1 MISDFDDYPIHQTPE
16 PVAQPGTTDFNFY
29 DRYWFNGI
37 SEHDGLVFAITLSL
51 YPNRRVMDASFSVVI
66 DGTQHSFHA
75 SRLAPLDRNRTEVG
89 PLGLRIIQPMKKA
102 RAVLEPN
109 KTGISF
115 DLTFTARTAPIEEP
129 RSLMRRQDRVVMD
142 TSRFA
147 QFGRWQGWIEAGGRR
162 LQIEPGM
169 VPGTRDRS
177 WGIRPVGE
185 RDAGIGAF
193 FVPQVF
199 WLWAP
204 VHFDRFCTHF
214 GAFED
219 EEGRQTQASGYLV
232 PACDR
237 TEDIPEG
244 SAIAIEEMA
253 SVSQK
258 TWWHP
263 GKRLASAAE
272 ITMVARDGTRHVIT
286 LEPLHRI
293 YLLGVGYLHP
303 EWGHGMWK
311 GDLEMAGETWRIAD
325 LDPADYRLQHIQ
337 HVCRARMG
345 DQAGLGT
352 LEHLSFGI
360 HKPSGFV
367 GFLEVEGPQALPP
380 RRRDA
385 P

>member
-37 SEHDGLVFAITLSL
+37 SDQDGLVFGMTLGL

-66 DGTQHSFHA
+66 DGVQHSFHG
-75 SRLAPLDRNRTEVG
+75 SRLAPLARNRTEVG
-89 PLGLRIIQPMKKA
+89 PMRLEVVQPMKKL

-109 KTGISF
+109 ETGISG

-129 RSLMRRQDRVVMD
+129 RSLMRRQERIVMD

-162 LQIEPGM
+162 MLVEPKQ
-169 VPGTRDRS
+169 VAGTRDRS

-204 VHFDRFCTHF
+204 VHFEGFCTHY

-219 EEGRQTQASGYLV
+219 EEGRQTQASGYIA
-232 PACDR
+232 PAYE
-237 TEDIPEG
+237 TTGEIPEG
-244 SAIAIEEMA
+244 SGIAVKEMA

-258 TWWHP
+258 TQWEP
-263 GKRLASAAE
+263 GKRLARHSE
-272 ITMVARDGTRHVIT
+272 IAMVEKDGTRHLIT

-293 YLLGVGYLHP
+293 YQLGVGYLHP

-311 GDLEMAGETWRIAD
+311 GDLKIAGETWRIAD
-325 LDPADYRLQHIQ
+325 VDPADYRLQHIQ

-345 DQAGLGT
+345 DQVGLGT
-352 LEHLSFGI
+352 LEQLSFGA
-360 HKPSGFV
+360 HQPSGFT
-367 GFLEVEGPQALPP
+367 GFLEVSG
-380 RRRDA
+380 R
-385 P
+385 

>member
-37 SEHDGLVFAITLSL
+37 SEQDGLVFAMTLGL

-66 DGTQHSFHA
+66 DGVQHSFHA
-75 SRLAPLDRNRTEVG
+75 SRLAPLARNRTVVG
-89 PLGLRIIQPMKKA
+89 PLSLEVSRPMKKV

-109 KTGISF
+109 ETGISCE
-115 DLTFTARTAPIEEP
+115 LTFTARTAPIEEP
-129 RSLMRRQDRVVMD
+129 RSVMRRQDRIIMD

-147 QFGRWQGWIEAGGRR
+147 QFGRWQGWIEIKGQRIQ
-162 LQIEPGM
+162 LEPKQ

-193 FVPQVF
+193 YIPQVF

-204 VHFDRFCTHF
+204 VHFEKFCTHY

-219 EEGRQTQASGYLV
+219 GDGKQTQASGYLV
-232 PACDR
+232 PTYDR
-237 TEDIPEG
+237 VEDIPEG
-244 SAIAIEEMA
+244 SDIVVKEMA

-258 TWWHP
+258 TQWEP
-263 GKRLASAAE
+263 GKRLARKAE
-272 ITMVARDGTRHVIT
+272 ITMVEKSGTRHVIT
-286 LEPLHRI
+286 LEPMHRI
-293 YLLGVGYLHP
+293 FMLGVGYLHS

-311 GDLEMAGETWRIAD
+311 GDLKIAGETWRIAD
-325 LDPADYRLQHIQ
+325 VDPNDYRLQHIE

-345 DQAGLGT
+345 DQVGIGT
-352 LEHLSFGI
+352 LEQLSFGA
-360 HKPSGFV
+360 HKPSGFI
-367 GFLEVEGPQALPP
+367 GFLEVESK
-380 RRRDA
+380 
-385 P
+385 